1 MITTHFDD
9 ELKKNLDA
17 TVAHLAEEL
26 SSLRS
31 NRPSVD
37 LVERISLSY
46 FDQPMTVRQLGSL
59 SIEPPRT
66 VLVTLWDQNAVAP
79 VVKAIQDAQVGL
91 SVTNDGMTV
100 RATMGT
106 LTAER
111 REELAKT
118 IKKASE
124 GARIAVRN
132 GRDDMMKKVKSAK
145 EAKEITEDDEASLKK
160 DLQKVVD
167 NANKQI
173 DDLTEAKLTSI
184 AE

>member
-9 ELKKNLDA
+9 ELKKALDGA
-17 TVAHLAEEL
+17 VTHFTEEIAGM
-26 SSLRS
+26 RS

-37 LVERISLSY
+37 LVERISLTY

-91 SVTNDGMTV
+91 SVTNDGMTI

-106 LTAER
+106 LTSER
-111 REELAKT
+111 RDELAKT
-118 IKKASE
+118 IGKAAE
-124 GARIAVRN
+124 TARISVRN
-132 GRDDMMKKVKSAK
+132 HRDDMMKKVKAAK

-160 DLQKVVD
+160 DLQKVVEA
-167 NANKQI
+167 ANKQI
-173 DDLTEAKLTSI
+173 DEVTEQKLASI
-184 AE
+184 NE

>member
-1 MITTHFDD
+1 MITTHYDD
-9 ELKKNLDA
+9 ELKAKLDA
-17 TVAHLAEEL
+17 TVEHLNQEL
-26 SSLRS
+26 TGMRS

-37 LVERISLSY
+37 LVERISVEY
-46 FDQPMTVRQLGSL
+46 FGSPMTVRQLGSL

-106 LTAER
+106 LTTER

-124 GARIAVRN
+124 GARISVRN
-132 GRDDMMKKVKSAK
+132 ERDDSMKKVKAAK
-145 EAKEITEDDEASLKK
+145 DAKEITEDDETSLKK

-167 NANKQI
+167 AANKRI
-173 DDLTEAKLTSI
+173 DELTDAKLAGI

>member
-9 ELKKNLDA
+9 ELKAELDA
-17 TVAHLAEEL
+17 TVARHTEEL
-26 SSLRS
+26 AAMRS

-37 LVERISLSY
+37 LVERISLEY
-46 FDQPMTVRQLGSL
+46 YGQPMTIRQLGSL
-59 SIEPPRT
+59 GIEPPRT
-66 VLVTLWDQNAVAP
+66 VLVTVWDQNAVAP

-91 SVTNDGMTV
+91 SVSNDGMTI

-118 IKKASE
+118 IKKALES
-124 GARIAVRN
+124 ARISVRN
-132 GRDDMMKKVKSAK
+132 HRDEVMKRIKAAHD
-145 EAKEITEDDEASLKK
+145 AKEITEDDVASIKKAVEA
-160 DLQKVVD
+160 VVAD
-167 NANKQI
+167 ANKRLE
-173 DDLTEAKLTSI
+173 DLTDAKLASI